1 MYGWLGRL
9 LTWVGT
15 DCSAG
20 RNVHFGGNGSLD
32 MSEISREQLL
42 IVIADFLEMGHVDNI
57 VAMVKQEPSCLEL
70 VGELIQQER
79 FKVRMGVAV
88 LFEELALV
96 MPLKILAVAVPS
108 LAAAMQHDAAYVRG
122 DAAYVLGLIKS
133 PEAVDVLAKF
143 QNDRDLQVAEI
154 VREALGLSSTGQ

>member
-1 MYGWLGRL
+1 M
-9 LTWVGT
+9 
-15 DCSAG
+15 
-20 RNVHFGGNGSLD
+20 D

-70 VGELIQQER
+70 AGELIQQER

-88 LFEELALV
+88 LFEELAPV
-96 MPLKILAVAVPS
+96 MPLQILAVAVPS
-108 LAAAMQHDAAYVRG
+108 LAAAMKHAAPYVRG

-133 PEAVDVLAKF
+133 PEALDALAKF
-143 QNDRDLQVAEI
+143 QNDRDRQVAEI
-154 VREALGLSSTGQ
+154 VREALGFSSTGQ